1 VPQVPAAC
9 HTVVN
14 PVNEVNPHNEGE
26 MELAD
31 EPRRHRQAD
40 GYGHDGR
47 HDKGRRDCHVLSRS
61 GAERK
66 TLSVPSLLHPPD
78 QRTIIVRQLRAK

>member
-1 VPQVPAAC
+1 MPQVPAAC

-40 GYGHDGR
+40 GYGHED
-47 HDKGRRDCHVLSRS
+47 
-61 GAERK
+61 RK
-66 TLSVPSLLHPPD
+66 SV
-78 QRTIIVRQLRAK
+78 V